1 GTEFG
6 IIMIETSENI
16 LSVSFRSRTGFDV
29 SKVANEV
36 GGGGHK
42 AAAGARIEGLPFQEA
57 VNKVLTVAR
66 KYVQKN

>member
-1 GTEFG
+1 
-6 IIMIETSENI
+6 MVETSDGV

-29 SKVANEV
+29 SKIANEV

-57 VNKVLTVAR
+57 VNKVLKAAR
-66 KYVQKN
+66 KYAAKV